1 MESKLN
7 QALVSWGKLNQAI
20 AELREDQ
27 VKALLD
33 HETQNG
39 KRPDIILRL
48 HQRFN
53 KLRVNRE
60 RAELLGGS
68 GLF

>member
-27 VKALLD
+27 VKELLD
-33 HETQNG
+33 HETANG